1 MDAAVQRDVLPLL
14 PQLLRGDDPLPLYAL
29 RMLGALLQ
37 VAPHW
42 APAVAE
48 CVGCGCVGVQVLDRS
63 SPIGCMHARG

>member
-48 CVGCGCVGVQVLDRS
+48 CVGCGCVGV
-63 SPIGCMHARG
+63 

>member
-1 MDAAVQRDVLPLL
+1 MLVCAGAANEQMDEAVQRDVLPLL

-42 APAVAE
+42 GPPLAEYVAAIE
-48 CVGCGCVGVQVLDRS
+48 CDWE
-63 SPIGCMHARG
+63 